1 MGRKEAD
8 ILQLISRVVSL
19 QRDMLRPRAVPI
31 IRHTRFAIKKNF
43 VTSLPLLSISKN
55 RQKYNIKTSFLL
67 AKENICFVLFFCAL
81 PTSSHCAWPMD
92 VL

>member
-1 MGRKEAD
+1 MDTSRCLDVPCCWLLQVMHICLVHALRLLDLRVPLGRRLKAMMGRKEAD

-31 IRHTRFAIKKNF
+31 IRHT
-43 VTSLPLLSISKN
+43 
-55 RQKYNIKTSFLL
+55 
-67 AKENICFVLFFCAL
+67 
-81 PTSSHCAWPMD
+81 SSHCAWPMD

>member
-1 MGRKEAD
+1 MMGRKEAD

-31 IRHTRFAIKKNF
+31 IRHT
-43 VTSLPLLSISKN
+43 
-55 RQKYNIKTSFLL
+55 
-67 AKENICFVLFFCAL
+67 
-81 PTSSHCAWPMD
+81 SSACAWPMD

>member
-1 MGRKEAD
+1 VLGVSLGRRLKAMMGRKEAD

-31 IRHTRFAIKKNF
+31 IRHT
-43 VTSLPLLSISKN
+43 
-55 RQKYNIKTSFLL
+55 
-67 AKENICFVLFFCAL
+67 
-81 PTSSHCAWPMD
+81 SSHCAWPMD